1 MRRKRKGKR
10 ERLLER
16 YVRFMESRHGVGIE
30 FWVDRTEI
38 ERWGLRWNRSGS
50 RYVAYVKIPGTEI
63 IPPCIVSFTGSRR
76 SDAIKGLLLK
86 LAGEEKTCEEIEME
100 LESRGF

>member
-16 YVRFMESRHGVGIE
+16 YVRFMESRHGAEIE
-30 FWVDRTEI
+30 FRVDRTEI
-38 ERWGLRWNRSGS
+38 ERWGRWNRSGS
-50 RYVAYVKIPGTEI
+50 RYVAYVRIPGTGM
-63 IPPCIVSFTGSRR
+63 VLASFTRSRR
-76 SDAIKGLLLK
+76 SDAIGGLLLR

-100 LESRGF
+100 LESGGF